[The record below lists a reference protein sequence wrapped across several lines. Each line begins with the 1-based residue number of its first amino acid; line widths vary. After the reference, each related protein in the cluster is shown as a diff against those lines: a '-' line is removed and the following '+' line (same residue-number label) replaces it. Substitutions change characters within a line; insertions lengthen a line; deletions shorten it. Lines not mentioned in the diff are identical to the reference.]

1 MGCATSD
8 LSGDSRDDAPLVKLT
23 APQKELI
30 KESWEHVQ
38 HDASKTGVIIFV
50 RLFESHPECKNAF
63 FNFREVQD
71 LEMLRVSKEL
81 RIHGLRVMSFIEKSV
96 ARLNQPERLEQLA
109 FDLGRKHYH
118 YKSIPKYYM
127 VGHPCLLNMF
137 DICRNPRQ
145 SSGGLSSWSSTLA
158 QVCKLLKMIYLQFSA
173 MIRKGTKEKRPQKRH
188 KKVGEIGEEITVT
201 AGMPGIGANLLH
213 EVESKLLV

>member
-127 VGHPCLLNMF
+127 LLMMEF
-137 DICRNPRQ
+137 
-145 SSGGLSSWSSTLA
+145 
-158 QVCKLLKMIYLQFSA
+158 
-173 MIRKGTKEKRPQKRH
+173 IRTIQPILTDCWTTELEEAWKALFLFLTGTMKKGYAEEEKKQKQG
-188 KKVGEIGEEITVT
+188 V
-201 AGMPGIGANLLH
+201 A
-213 EVESKLLV
+213 